1 MVKVKCKID
10 GSWLPLC
17 PPRSDLSTILSQH
30 IQSKTHL
37 KAMEM
42 VRHASTP
49 IMSGF
54 PGRPRKQEALPS
66 NQQTLS
72 KFLVSTLRPSSSQE
86 CEFSTPHYFGLSLLC
101 WGYWHN
107 NIVIND
113 EEIHV
118 KSFLIDQNH
127 GALWFSEPYTKAV
140 VMYEM
145 QEC

>member
-42 VRHASTP
+42 VRHAGTP

-54 PGRPRKQEALPS
+54 PGHENK
-66 NQQTLS
+66 
-72 KFLVSTLRPSSSQE
+72 K
-86 CEFSTPHYFGLSLLC
+86 HYLQ
-101 WGYWHN
+101 
-107 NIVIND
+107 IN
-113 EEIHV
+113 
-118 KSFLIDQNH
+118 K
-127 GALWFSEPYTKAV
+127 P
-140 VMYEM
+140 
-145 QEC
+145 